1 MHLHLHL
8 WSSILNHFL
17 TSSWCHLIVV
27 IELCESDVLTLNL
40 RIVCITKARV
50 WRYQCQGPQ
59 CLWRVVSK
67 FPPGCHRPHCTLR
80 ILCVGL
86 HRGNIFSI
94 SSVLDLPEL
103 LECNVLNIYS
113 FLPFYQFMIVRNKH
127 ILLLKVQ
134 HWIFGI
140 RLKSFT
146 YDILFSRTF
155 SGQCPLC
162 W

>member
-27 IELCESDVLTLNL
+27 IELYQSDVLTLNL

-86 HRGNIFSI
+86 HRGNISSI

-127 ILLLKVQ
+127 IQLKVH
-134 HWIFGI
+134 HWISGI
-140 RLKSFT
+140 CLKSFT

-155 SGQCPLC
+155 SGQCTLC